1 MGAFHCRSQA
11 EDFEALIDQGV
22 DLDRPVLPGTLTRMQ
37 KHVFDDRIGALAVL
51 HDLVE
56 VALQHIRII
65 PGDLCARPRKLL
77 SRCALPLSASRN
89 SSVCVQ
95 PRPVARNC

>member
-56 VALQHIRII
+56 VALQHIRNS
-65 PGDLCARPRKLL
+65 GDLCAELAVEVRTAERFPQFIN
-77 SRCALPLSASRN
+77 A
-89 SSVCVQ
+89 Q
-95 PRPVARNC
+95 PRPLRNC